1 MSKRLWK
8 KACAFLLTVCM
19 LVTMLPVSALAV
31 YVPPDEKFD
40 YDVQYAEPLG
50 SSGLL
55 YNYSS
60 KLERVEDP
68 STGDISMETVIHIVI
83 SKDPNAPVG
92 SSFCI
97 PNYDTAQDRPWKP
110 GDASV
115 YQMVYIEDGV
125 KGIGSNAF
133 SNMEYLSEIVIEAPE
148 DLEYIGENA
157 FAGGGMSGGATI
169 TTGLPEATEEGK
181 LDLSNCTQIDSNAF
195 SGCTQLKEVTL
206 SNSLTDISAGAFRG
220 TGLTEIDIPE
230 NVTTIGNN
238 AFSNPN
244 GRGFTELTIPAGV
257 TSIGDSAF
265 SGHRNLENVYIYA
278 GQEKAITVGENAF
291 ANCGTAVN
299 QTTKGYTAGELET
312 WDPEQGEPTGG
323 KEYDTATRFI
333 FQHDENMPD
342 NLQALEGKCAADEL
356 TAMYLSSTSEPASCL
371 APGYSKY
378 VFFEENCS
386 DMNESNQR
394 YRVEIIDPLGH
405 DYEPV
410 LSEGVTSVNREDIK
424 EGDYSKIVAATCEKD
439 EHWELTCKRCQYVRT
454 VGINDAQQA
463 LTHNYQITD
472 ITTTGSGS
480 DATTTITYE
489 CKNGTQ
495 HDGEEEKTVTYS
507 ATGTVLTVKTTDTL
521 NEVMRILPAFVKSSS
536 IAPTNGTLTWDF
548 EDEVKGNETIL
559 SKGYEADKSGQTLL
573 LTFTPADT
581 KFPATGSAG
590 NKDLT
595 IPVNVVKD
603 VLDLSDIAF
612 TNTTQFYG
620 DPQRN
625 VTLTEEAAGSLTGAK
640 LDRSQPATYHDKV
653 SGEPIERPSNEQE
666 RGGIYKVR
674 LYFKYITPGEYR
686 LPTSQDGATLCL
698 PDGYTCVE
706 DDDGNGFYIECDYI
720 VAEPD
725 LATASA
731 AGYTH
736 EFDSLSI
743 RAFRVWAVPQ
753 DDENI
758 TVTYKRT
765 DDPDDPDKKLAR
777 DPDGI
782 FYGPE
787 ISEAGVYDY
796 TITISATGYEQ
807 SEKTLNVTTTISQ
820 KAIEVPTAA
829 SGLTYIP
836 ETEQT
841 GVTYAGQE
849 TINGKQITFYTFS
862 ASSNSDEGMA
872 VDGTTDATAIN
883 AGNYVVT
890 AALKYPKSTYWTLN
904 GNRVEKDPETY
915 DIPWSIAPLKVPVP
929 TAVGNLTYNGTL
941 RDGVAQSG
949 SNYTLDF
956 DQTEAGQ
963 DKGLYHYGE
972 DKTEIAY
979 TITGAQATNGGSYTA
994 TATLAES
1001 GNYVWDLAENETNPY
1016 KIQWKIAAQTI
1027 NVADH
1032 VSVNAG
1038 DTTYNR
1044 QPYKD
1049 TNVIVTVSEDTKDAI
1064 EALFNNHQV
1073 SYNTDNGFAPTNAG
1087 SYIAK
1092 VTFTLT
1098 GDNALNYKLDY
1109 GDGKDS
1115 IDDGF
1120 TISPVALTMRFENEL
1135 QTEAYNAE
1143 GYVLQLVTVNENGT
1157 NLSPVQGTDY
1167 TITYFY
1173 RTHALIAG
1181 GDPTD
1186 PLPGDGWSDWQP
1198 ISDPLTHRFINTGIY
1213 QVKAEMSGV
1222 GEVKNFTANEALYS
1236 LTITP
1241 SGAQLI
1247 TLAPDE
1253 ESRWTAA
1260 SDGTPAQ
1267 YTITYGDANTFQ
1279 VIGTPDMD
1287 AENAKISYSLEST
1300 SRQDVVQVVA
1310 DTGVVS
1316 ILKPGTATVKVTA
1329 AKTQN
1334 VDEASVT
1341 YNVTVNKD
1349 DPTITVKEDQLD
1361 DFSYTGN
1368 ELTKD
1373 DVEDA
1378 VSITG
1383 AGSGYATP
1391 SDNWTVSF
1399 FRYNA
1404 NTAEQDEEALNSGKT
1419 TGIDPAKPIDV
1430 GDYWMLITYPGDD
1443 YYNLARKAA
1452 KVTIGKAQLTATVAD
1467 YSSTYDGTEQDL
1479 AAWVKENIVVKF
1491 GNQTLNNDDFAF
1503 TFATEQGG
1511 SYEGQLSRKNATIGL
1526 NDTVEPVTYYYKIT
1540 DPSGTYAELTGNFKV
1555 TINPA
1560 QLTLSSTLPQNL
1572 TKVYDKTTALPNGTK
1587 IENTSNGVPDADK
1600 SKVTIDVSAAYADVN
1615 AGNDKDIVVTYTVTF
1630 AGADAANYTYDGA
1643 KTEDMDAGN
1652 NVVWTVKE
1660 TKERAGDI
1668 TPKQVTVTLP
1678 QQTMTYNG
1686 TTTFTVGSNISGTFA
1701 SGDILSED
1709 DVTATVNS
1717 GKTGTAGQKDV
1728 TEGGNPTTLS
1738 FGADDVTLSGAS
1750 AGNYK
1755 VSGTVTGEL
1764 TITKA
1769 TPTLS
1774 FAQTITTAFTGE
1786 AIAQAVYETASVTGV
1801 NGESGAAVGTITYT
1815 IADSEGNP
1823 VLATELID
1831 AGTYTITASLQ
1842 PSNNYTDVASVTA
1855 TLTVSASA
1863 LKVSSVD
1870 YEGEYTGTAHVVTA
1884 GWTVSG
1890 VGQTTIKDYAVYFAD
1905 KASNPVQPAADSNA
1919 WQQKTFKDVADSGE
1933 YWYKVTAAN
1942 HDPAYGNVEI
1952 TISPAEVSL
1961 TAEVEQTRT
1970 YNGTTDA
1977 TVTEVNGSNY
1987 KAGSTVTV
1995 IGVNGET
2002 FQMTVSAAYADANVN
2017 VDKPVTITYTRDES
2031 STAVLSNY
2039 ILKNSAGDTLR
2050 VQGNT
2055 IQDTSSAAITPKSL
2069 NVALSGTLTAVYD
2082 GKVPELDAVTW
2093 NVDDQLESQNGTKDN
2108 PQISLSL
2115 PEDAIEA
2122 SDTPYNIVVTVG
2134 NSNYVLGTA
2143 TNTSFTI
2150 TYRPITVTIEDYE
2163 TNYGEP
2169 RPGDNQLLEAEA
2181 TGNNRGL
2188 APGKGISDLGTITL
2202 STLASAKANVG
2213 IYSVS
2218 AKDGRYGSYEVTFK
2232 GNWSDGI
2239 LKGKAGVYTILQ
2251 RPIVVTIED
2260 QTSKYGCNIV
2270 EGINSGSDNIVATE
2284 NTHYTVAVGNPL
2296 SGNALV
2302 NGDTMTVVLTTTAT
2316 SSSDV
2321 GSDYPITGEPS
2332 VTKQDG
2338 STDSTSNYDID
2349 FVEAK
2354 YRIEK
2359 ADLAIA
2365 FEDPGVVGI
2374 PFTNSYK
2381 NSLTFTNTSSGNAI
2395 TDTSVFAGHVK
2406 FTLTNAEP
2414 NDFATINDATGE
2426 LTISSPG
2433 QGTITASVTATDNYN
2448 APSNVSYR
2456 LVIVQ
2461 QGAGLK
2467 VSFESRNLV
2476 YNGKPQNLL
2485 GEETVRDGNNNV
2497 LSEDDYEI
2505 QYRIT
2510 AVDGEAFT
2518 DPQWMTTIPT
2528 GTDAGSYAVEY
2539 QIVKVAGYSP
2549 VPTTVYV
2556 TIDPAELRGFEK
2568 SSVTAGDYQDELTF
2582 DQNNNPFKFQ
2592 IKNGDGWED
2601 IAFKGSVKY
2610 STNRT
2615 DVATVTQNGNAN
2627 YTVTMLHETDL
2638 TGITIEAEVSGDS
2651 NFVSKTY
2658 EFTLTVNQSV
2668 LTPEVSGN
2676 GIFTYDGKGHSLS
2689 VSVRELPEDE
2699 YTVIFG
2705 ESEGNYTTSV
2715 SPSYTD
2721 VGDYT
2726 VYYEVR
2732 PDNSG
2737 YFTAD
2742 GSAAITIKPKS
2753 ITAETTSGTRDII
2766 VSGVEETYTYMG
2778 GQKIEPPVTVY
2789 DRVTGQTLVEDEDY
2803 TVQYFNNTEVTEAGN
2818 YATVSITGKGNY
2830 KDTMDSAARFRIVSV
2845 QADYMWAKL
2854 TKTYGILASA
2864 SDSKQSTVE
2873 VYHGSSEK
2881 LDPDGGDDI
2890 FAITVNG
2897 EDFTDGAIDCSGI
2910 ADNQT
2915 GKLTFQTPG
2924 IYQIQVEVSGNH
2936 SGKFDL
2942 RYILLPATGED
2953 HGLAI
2958 TVDDEP
2964 MPSVYTFGDDVDI
2977 QLVVRTDKNGAP
2989 LTEEQY
2995 TLTYS
3000 FAPFEQSIQSV
3011 TDEPY
3016 SDDVFYH
3023 AGVYTIKATANAQSG
3038 ASGTGTYIVLI
3049 QKRDIEESKIDVK
3062 ASNLVYNGKAQTPTS
3077 VDVEYKGDSD
3087 TYTLQKDTDYT
3098 LVYENNT
3105 NAGSAQVVVTAMGNN
3120 FTGTTVENFTIDP
3133 KSITDQTVTVSQI
3146 PAQNWDG
3153 TNQICPTVTITDNA
3167 TGKELKQGVDYT
3179 LTYGPN
3185 NEIGNGKGRIMIQG
3199 QGNYSGTNPV
3209 NFDIVAANRE
3219 FALSVEKTSWTYDG
3233 NANAGSI
3240 KVTFDGNE
3248 LAIGT
3253 DFELAVTK
3261 PDGTVVNCA
3270 TVQDAIN
3277 AMVAPGVY
3285 VVKAT
3290 GINSYN
3296 DPKNVATQ
3304 TVTIAK
3310 IQPTLTIT
3318 ANPDT
3323 LTNQGEVT
3331 LTVRGEKLPSGIDL
3345 ATLLRYTAKNGTQ
3358 LTVPALQQQPDG
3370 SYTTTFTV
3378 PNTEDT
3384 YTFTINVPEDPYHL
3398 PVSASEEVVVAEHTS
3413 GGGGGGG
3420 GVTAYTIEA
3429 TAGSNGSISPSGKT
3443 AVVSG
3448 EDATFVITPDSGYRV
3463 ADVLVDGKSVGAVRS
3478 YTFENVK
3485 ANHTISVTF
3494 EEGEQV
3500 IDPDETGVSDW
3511 LNTADHIVYLN
3522 GYVDGTFRP
3531 DDNMTRAE
3539 VAQMFY
3545 NLLNDKDVA
3554 ITVSFSDVASDAW
3567 YAEAV
3572 NTLASLGMI
3581 TGVGDNKYE
3590 PDRSITRAEFTAIA
3604 MRFADLATGGEN
3616 VFSDVASDAWYHD
3629 YVVGSIQYGWITGY
3643 PDGTFRPENTITR
3656 AEVTTIVNRML
3667 GRSAD
3672 RTFIAEHA
3680 DELRSFSD
3688 VANSHWSYYAVMEA
3702 TNAHDFTKD
3711 NGVETWNG
3719 LSD

>member
-1 MSKRLWK
+1 MNKRLWK
-8 KACAFLLTVCM
+8 KACAFMLTVCM

-31 YVPPDEKFD
+31 YIPTLPKVGEGS
-40 YDVQYAEPLG
+40 LG
-50 SSGLL
+50 EDSGLK
-55 YNYSS
+55 YTYYGDMQMEDGAIITN
-60 KLERVEDP
+60 VE
-68 STGDISMETVIHIVI
+68 IVI
-83 SKDPNAPVG
+83 SIDN
-92 SSFCI
+92 SSGVENPTYRI
-97 PNYDTAQDRPWKP
+97 PDYATENDRPWVP
-110 GDASV
+110 SDTGV
-115 YQMVYIEDGV
+115 YMKVYIEDGV

-133 SNMEYLSEIVIEAPE
+133 SNMEYLSEIVIEDPQ

-157 FAGGGMSGGATI
+157 FAGGGMSGGTTI
-169 TTGLPEATEEGK
+169 TTGLPEDTEEGK
-181 LDLSNCTQIDSNAF
+181 LDLSNCTQIGSNAF
-195 SGCTQLKEVTL
+195 SGCTQLEEVTL

-244 GRGFTELTIPAGV
+244 GRGFTELTIPANV
-257 TSIGDSAF
+257 TSIGNSAF

-299 QTTKGYTAGELET
+299 QTTKGYTADELKT
-312 WDPEQGEPTGG
+312 WNPEQGKPTGG
-323 KEYDTATRFI
+323 NEYETATRFI
-333 FQHDENMPD
+333 FQHDKYMPD
-342 NLQALEGKCAADEL
+342 NLQALKGKCAADEL
-356 TAMYLSSTSEPASCL
+356 TAMYLSSTSETASCL

-378 VFFEENCS
+378 VFFEENCP
-386 DMNESNQR
+386 DMNNESNQR
-394 YRVEIIDPLGH
+394 YRVELIDPLGH

-410 LSEGVTSVNREDIK
+410 LPEDVTSVERDTIEQ
-424 EGDYSKIVAATCEKD
+424 GPYSKIVAATCEKD

-454 VGINDAQQA
+454 VDINGAQQA

-472 ITTTGSGS
+472 ITTTGNGS
-480 DATTTITYE
+480 DATTTITYV
-489 CKNGTQ
+489 CKNGDQ
-495 HDGEEEKTVTYS
+495 HDGKEKNALQVTFTADGMEIS
-507 ATGTVLTVKTTDTL
+507 AKTTDTL
-521 NEVMRILPAFVKSSS
+521 ADLNNMLPTF
-536 IAPTNGTLTWDF
+536 IATEAETKTGTTAWSNNNTQD
-548 EDEVKGNETIL
+548 
-559 SKGYEADKSGQTLL
+559 TLL
-573 LTFTPADT
+573 SLGYGEGLHNIPITFDPTSPL
-581 KFPATGSAG
+581 FPTAPGESG
-590 NKDLT
+590 KELFLR
-595 IPVNVVKD
+595 VNVEKD
-603 VLDLSDIAF
+603 VLDLSGVYFA
-612 TNTTQFYG
+612 NAQQFSG
-620 DPQRN
+620 DDQSPVILGGN
-625 VTLTEEAAGSLTGAK
+625 ASLSGAK
-640 LDRSQPATYHDKV
+640 VDGDAKFYNDAGAEIPQPENSADNIGKKFT
-653 SGEPIERPSNEQE
+653 
-666 RGGIYKVR
+666 VR
-674 LYFKYITPGEYR
+674 LYFKFDHAGEYR
-686 LPTSQDGATLCL
+686 LPESGKDDADLCL
-698 PDGYTCVE
+698 RDGYTWGGYTN
-706 DDDGNGFYIECDYI
+706 DGFYIEHAFTI
-720 VAEPD
+720 AQPS
-725 LATASA
+725 LANAGITANNR
-731 AGYTH
+731 T
-736 EFDSLSI
+736 FDGTEKY
-743 RAFRVWAVPQ
+743 AFHVYGVPQ
-753 DDENI
+753 DETANI
-758 TVTYKRT
+758 VVTYVNEG
-765 DDPDDPDKKLAR
+765 DPNDKGTLIRAS
-777 DPDGI
+777 DNQ
-782 FYGPE
+782 FYGPV
-787 ISEAGVYDY
+787 ISSAGTYKY
-796 TITISATGYEQ
+796 KITITSHYSGTPVEL
-807 SEKTLNVTTTISQ
+807 EVTTTISQ
-820 KAIEVPTAA
+820 RAVPLP
-829 SGLTYIP
+829 SGTNFTYEP
-836 ETEQT
+836 GTTRT

-849 TINGKQITFYTFS
+849 TISNQEVTFYTFS
-862 ASSNSDEGMA
+862 ASSDSDEGMT
-872 VDGTTDATAIN
+872 VDRTTDATAIN

-890 AALKYPKSTYWTLN
+890 ATLEHPESTYWTLN
-904 GNRVEKDPETY
+904 GEPVANDPGTY
-915 DIPWSIAPLKVPVP
+915 DISWSIAPLKVPVP
-929 TAVGNLTYNGTL
+929 TAVENLTY
-941 RDGVAQSG
+941 DGDLKTGVQQPSG
-949 SNYTLDF
+949 SNYELVFKQGT
-956 DQTEAGQ
+956 QGNGT
-963 DKGLYHYGE
+963 GLYHYGE
-972 DKTEIAY
+972 GQTEIAY
-979 TITGAQATNGGSYTA
+979 TITGAQATNGGSHAA
-994 TATLAES
+994 TATLAS
-1001 GNYVWDLAENETNPY
+1001 GNYVWNLAENQKEPY
-1016 KIQWKIAAQTI
+1016 IIQWEIAAQTI
-1027 NVADH
+1027 KVDEY
-1032 VSVNAG
+1032 VSVKAG
-1038 DTTYNR
+1038 GTTYDR
-1044 QPYKD
+1044 QPYED
-1049 TNVIVTVSEDTKDAI
+1049 TNVTVTVFEGTEDVIA
-1064 EALFNNHQV
+1064 ALFSNYQV
-1073 SYNTDNGFAPTNAG
+1073 TYSTSDGSPTNAG
-1087 SYIAK
+1087 SYIAS
-1092 VTFTLT
+1092 VTFTL
-1098 GDNALNYKLDY
+1098 DEEDARNYELNY
-1109 GDGKDS
+1109 GDGDS
-1115 IDDGF
+1115 IDVEF
-1120 TISPVALTMRFENEL
+1120 TISQVALRMEFTPPAPVGE
-1135 QTEAYNAE
+1135 YNAE
-1143 GYVLQLVTVNENGT
+1143 GYALQTVAVNENGT

-1167 TITYFY
+1167 TITYSY
-1173 RTHALIAG
+1173 CVLESGSINENPDWG
-1181 GDPTD
+1181 
-1186 PLPGDGWSDWQP
+1186 DWQP
-1198 ISDPLTHRFINTGIY
+1198 ISNPSTHKFIDTGIY

-1222 GEVKNFTANEALYS
+1222 GEVENFTANEAQYI

-1241 SGAQLI
+1241 SGAQSI
-1247 TLAPDE
+1247 TLTPDE
-1253 ESRWTAA
+1253 VGRWTHA

-1267 YTITYGDANTFQ
+1267 YSITYGDAKTFQ
-1279 VIGTPDMD
+1279 VTGTPDMD
-1287 AENAKISYSLEST
+1287 NARITYAVTTGEDVISSSGAT
-1300 SRQDVVQVVA
+1300 SPEM
-1310 DTGVVS
+1310 T
-1316 ILKPGTATVKVTA
+1316 ILKPGTAVVTVTA
-1329 AKTQN
+1329 EKTQN

-1383 AGSGYATP
+1383 A
-1391 SDNWTVSF
+1391 
-1399 FRYNA
+1399 
-1404 NTAEQDEEALNSGKT
+1404 DEEYEAPSAEWKVDFYQYREESADADKSKLESGQT
-1419 TGIDPAKPIDV
+1419 DVITVGTPVNV

-1452 KVTIGKAQLTATVAD
+1452 KVTIGKAKLTATVDD
-1467 YSSTYDGTEQDL
+1467 YSSTYDGTAQDL
-1479 AAWVKENIVVKF
+1479 AAWVEQNIKVQF
-1491 GNQTLNNDDFAF
+1491 GNEELSADEIAGLTF
-1503 TFATEQGG
+1503 TFSDTENGNY
-1511 SYEGQLSRKNATIGL
+1511 SNALTRKNAT
-1526 NDTVEPVTYYYKIT
+1526 TSPVTYYYKIT
-1540 DPSGTYAELTGNFKV
+1540 DPSGTYAEWTGNFKV

-1560 QLTLSSTLPQNL
+1560 QLTLSSTLPENL
-1572 TKVYDKTTALPNGTK
+1572 TKEYDKTTALP
-1587 IENTSNGVPDADK
+1587 ENTTIDNTSSGVPDADK
-1600 SKVTIDVSAAYADVN
+1600 DNVKIDVSAAYADVN
-1615 AGNDKDIVVTYTVTF
+1615 AGNDKNIVVTYTVTF
-1630 AGADAANYTYDGA
+1630 AGAEATNYTYTGTKAEGTD
-1643 KTEDMDAGN
+1643 TDDN
-1652 NVVWTVKE
+1652 TVWTVTE
-1660 TKERAGDI
+1660 TKEDAGDI
-1668 TPKQVTVTLP
+1668 TRKRVTVTLA

-1686 TTTFTVGSNISGTFA
+1686 TTTFTAASDISGTF
-1701 SGDILSED
+1701 SEGDILSGD
-1709 DVTATVNS
+1709 TVTATVATNT
-1717 GKTGTAGQKDV
+1717 TGTAGQKDV
-1728 TEGGNPTTLS
+1728 TEEGKPTTLS

-1769 TPTLS
+1769 TPKLS
-1774 FAQTITTAFTGE
+1774 FADDTITTAFTGRPIE
-1786 AIAQAVYETASVTGV
+1786 STVYETAFATGV
-1801 NGESGAAVGTITYT
+1801 NNERGADVGTINYT
-1815 IADSEGNP
+1815 IADSERNP
-1823 VLATELID
+1823 VRSDQLIA

-1842 PSNNYTDVASVTA
+1842 PSNNYAGVASVTA

-1863 LKVSSVD
+1863 LTVSSVD

-1884 GWTVSG
+1884 GWTVNG
-1890 VGQTTIKDYAVYFAD
+1890 VGQATINDYTVYFAD

-1970 YNGTTDA
+1970 YNGTTAA
-1977 TVTEVNGSNY
+1977 TVTKVNGSNY
-1987 KAGSTVTV
+1987 MAGSAVTV
-1995 IGVNGET
+1995 KGVNGET
-2002 FQMTVSAAYADANVN
+2002 FQMTVSAAYANANVGE
-2017 VDKPVTITYTRDES
+2017 DKPVTITYTRDES

-2039 ILKNSAGDTLR
+2039 IFKNRAGDTLR

-2181 TGNNRGL
+2181 TGTDKGL
-2188 APGKGISDLGTITL
+2188 APGKDISDLGTITL
-2202 STLASAKANVG
+2202 STLASDRANVG

-2239 LKGKAGVYTILQ
+2239 LKGKAGVYTIQQ
-2251 RPIVVTIED
+2251 RPIVVTIKE

-2270 EGINSGSDNIVATE
+2270 EGINSGSGDTTATE
-2284 NTHYTVAVGNPL
+2284 DTHYTVAVGNPL

-2302 NGDTMTVVLTTTAT
+2302 NGDTMRVVLTTDAT
-2316 SSSDV
+2316 SGSDV
-2321 GSDYPITGEPS
+2321 GDTYKITGTAS
-2332 VTKQDG
+2332 VTKHDG
-2338 STDSTSNYDID
+2338 STVSTSNYDIQ

-2365 FEDPGVVGI
+2365 FEDPGVVAI

-2381 NSLTFTNTSSGNAI
+2381 NELIFTNTSSGKVIA
-2395 TDTSVFAGHVK
+2395 DTGVFDGRVK

-2414 NDFATINDATGE
+2414 NNFAVINTATGE

-2433 QGTITASVTATDNYN
+2433 QGTITASVSETGNYN
-2448 APSNVSYR
+2448 APSIVSYM

-2461 QGAGLK
+2461 QGAGLR
-2467 VSFESRNLV
+2467 VSFKPQNLV
-2476 YNGKPQNLL
+2476 YTGEPQNLL
-2485 GEETVRDGNNNV
+2485 GKETVRDGNNNV
-2497 LSEDDYEI
+2497 LTDNEYDI
-2505 QYRIT
+2505 QYRVI
-2510 AVDGEAFT
+2510 AVDGQLASNPEWKDA
-2518 DPQWMTTIPT
+2518 IPT
-2528 GTDAGSYAVEY
+2528 GTDAGNYAIEY
-2539 QIVKVAGYSP
+2539 QIIHAAGYSP

-2582 DQNNNPFKFQ
+2582 DQDDNPFMFQ
-2592 IKNGDGWED
+2592 IPDGSDWKNITFNGT
-2601 IAFKGSVKY
+2601 VTY
-2610 STNRT
+2610 RTNRT
-2615 DVATVTQNGNAN
+2615 DIASVTTIDNTI
-2627 YTVTMLHETDL
+2627 YTVEMLRETDP

-2668 LTPEVSGN
+2668 LTPQVSGH
-2676 GIFTYDGKGHSLS
+2676 GTFTYDGTGHSLA
-2689 VSVRELPEDE
+2689 VTVPKLAEDE
-2699 YTVIFG
+2699 YTVVYG
-2705 ESEGNYTTSV
+2705 ESAGDYTTSV

-2721 VGDYT
+2721 VGNYT

-2737 YFTAD
+2737 YSTAP

-2753 ITAETTSGTRDII
+2753 ITAETTPGTRDIT
-2766 VSGVEETYTYMG
+2766 VSGVAETYTYMG
-2778 GQKIEPPVTVY
+2778 GQPIEPPVTVY
-2789 DRVTGQTLVEDEDY
+2789 DSVTGQALVKDEDY
-2803 TVQYFNNTEVTEAGN
+2803 TVQYSNNTEVTEAGN

-2854 TKTYGILASA
+2854 TETYGILASA

-2873 VYHGSSEK
+2873 VYHGSSEI

-2897 EDFTDGAIDCSGI
+2897 EDFTGGAIDCRGI
-2910 ADNQT
+2910 ADNET
-2915 GKLTFQTPG
+2915 GELTFQTPG

-2936 SGKFDL
+2936 SGEFDL

-3062 ASNLVYNGKAQTPTS
+3062 ASNLVYNGQAQEPTS
-3077 VDVEYKGDSD
+3077 VDIKYERGSD
-3087 TYTLQKDTDYT
+3087 TYTLDKDTDYR
-3098 LVYENNT
+3098 LAYENNI

-3153 TNQICPTVTITDNA
+3153 TKQICPTVTITDNA

-3233 NANAGSI
+3233 KANAGSI
-3240 KVTFDGNE
+3240 KVTFDGND

-3253 DFELAVTK
+3253 DFQLTVTE
-3261 PDGTVVNCA
+3261 PDGTVVTCK
-3270 TVQDAIN
+3270 TVQDAIK
-3277 AMVAPGVY
+3277 AMVAPGAY

-3290 GINSYN
+3290 GINSYS

-3331 LTVRGEKLPSGIDL
+3331 LTVRGEKLPSGADL
-3345 ATLLRYTAKNGTQ
+3345 AALLQYTAKNGTQ
-3358 LTVPALQQQPDG
+3358 LTVPALQQQQPDG
-3370 SYTTTFTV
+3370 TYTTTFTV

-3384 YTFTINVPEDPYHL
+3384 YTFTINVPEDTYHL
-3398 PVSASEEVVVAEHTS
+3398 AVSASEQVVVAEHTS
-3413 GGGGGGG
+3413 SGGGGGG

-3522 GYVDGTFRP
+3522 GYMDGTFRP

-3616 VFSDVASDAWYHD
+3616 VFSDVAEDAWYHD
-3629 YVVGSIQYGWITGY
+3629 YVVGSIQYGWINGY
-3643 PDGTFRPENTITR
+3643 SDGTFRPENTITR